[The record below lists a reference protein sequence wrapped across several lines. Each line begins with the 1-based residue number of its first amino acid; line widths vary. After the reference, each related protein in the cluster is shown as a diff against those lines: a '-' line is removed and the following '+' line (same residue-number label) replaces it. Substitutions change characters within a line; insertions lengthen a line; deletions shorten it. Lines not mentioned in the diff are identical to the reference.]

1 MTRCSSSSLSI
12 DHYLQKVHSKPPQDP
27 TLLFHSHGGADIVTV
42 VPHYRPDD
50 HANYGYAIMIRY
62 STQAIVESHTDN
74 SDTYKEEDHDAIVSN
89 GTVIDDG
96 SHNDSRYY
104 QRDFNPV
111 DECNTD
117 SSKLEHALTT
127 AEVLSYIT
135 DIVQGTI
142 ASLVVDTAR
151 HLENDDDGDESDGM
165 GYVDKSFMHLGLD
178 SLSMME
184 MRNRLNA
191 LYHKYLTASEGV
203 SPSAATAP
211 TPASTHSHQ
220 LSPTLLF
227 DFPTPTL
234 LAAEFNRQ
242 LHIQLHARKAKSSCD
257 SPVST
262 SRQTSVI
269 ASLSSPPPIA
279 QRSSSSSSSSS
290 VASSFAVIGMSC
302 RFPGGCN
309 VPDLFHRKLCDG
321 LDTITTIPTDWHWN
335 AHTKH
340 VSVLNDSDAE
350 VFDPGYFQLNSK
362 EAELMDP
369 HQRLILELCNEAL
382 IDARMLEDDNKGK
395 GMGCMMD
402 TMTIGVFVGLCN
414 NEWLASSSSLND
426 EVGPYSST
434 GTAMSA
440 TANRVSFLLGLT
452 GPSMVIDTG
461 QLLYL
466 VYIQASYPHLYCC
479 CLIVDRSFCF
489 MIDRL

>member
-50 HANYGYAIMIRY
+50 HANNGYAIMIRY
-62 STQAIVESHTDN
+62 STQAIVESNTDN
-74 SDTYKEEDHDAIVSN
+74 SDPYKEEDHDAIVSN

-96 SHNDSRYY
+96 SHNDIRYY

-111 DECNTD
+111 DDCNTD

-127 AEVLSYIT
+127 DEVLSYIT

-142 ASLVVDTAR
+142 ANLVVDTTP
-151 HLENDDDGDESDGM
+151 HQEDGDVDDGDEGDGM

-191 LYHKYLTASEGV
+191 LYHKYITTSEGV
-203 SPSAATAP
+203 SSTAA

-227 DFPTPTL
+227 DFPTPKL

-262 SRQTSVI
+262 LRQTSVI

-279 QRSSSSSSSSS
+279 QRSSSSSSSLIATSSSSSSSS
-290 VASSFAVIGMSC
+290 VASAFAVIGMSC

-321 LDTITTIPTDWHWN
+321 LDTITATPTDWHWN

-395 GMGCMMD
+395 GKGCMMD

-426 EVGPYSST
+426 
-434 GTAMSA
+434 
-440 TANRVSFLLGLT
+440 
-452 GPSMVIDTG
+452 
-461 QLLYL
+461 
-466 VYIQASYPHLYCC
+466 
-479 CLIVDRSFCF
+479 
-489 MIDRL
+489 